1 MITFKSFVASI
12 SILLPMA
19 ASAAVIHVPEDH
31 PTIQAGINSSIDG
44 DTVLV
49 ADGEYTG
56 DGNINLKFGG
66 RAIIVRSINGAEHCT
81 IDIQGDLGENRR
93 AFVFFSNEDVDS
105 IVQGFTI
112 TGGAGTLHGGGI
124 FISSASPTIRNCII
138 TGNEG
143 YDGAGIFMNDTANPR
158 ISDCIISNNVASNVG
173 GGICCLASSTPR
185 IRYNII
191 SGNSAHSGAGIY
203 CYNASP
209 AIIEMNLFTENNAWF
224 RGGAILCRDNC
235 QLAIASNTFSENSA
249 SESGGGIFFWDTTI
263 TVTNTILWNNEA
275 PEGAEIGGIGPT
287 IPVSFSDI
295 QGGYPGEGN
304 IDADP
309 LFTTGLTGDY
319 YLQQIASG
327 QAVDSPCVD
336 SGNPTIEII
345 RGTTRTDQV
354 QDQGLPDMG
363 YRYPMV
369 VLVVGPGNDEQN
381 PPLVR
386 VFPARQSGVHTHE
399 FNAYGA
405 PRYGVNVSCG
415 DVDGDQIDEILT
427 GAGPGPIFGPHVRGF
442 LFDGTPV
449 TGLSFLA
456 YGTNRYGVNVAAG
469 DIDGDGFDEIITG
482 SGPGAV
488 FGPHV
493 RAWNFDG
500 AGTVTPI
507 PGVSFFAYGTPKWG
521 VNVAAGDIDGDGYDE
536 IITGAGPGTVY
547 GPHVRAWNYDGGPTV
562 TPKGGVSFFAY
573 GTHYYGVNV
582 TCGDV
587 DGDGIDEIVTG
598 PGPGMMFGAHVRGWN
613 FDGSST
619 APLPGLSFF
628 AWSPSEV
635 RYGAKVY
642 ASADLNGDGRDELVV
657 GCGPDPEAGTEV
669 KVFEYDGSQV
679 TEWFSLEAF
688 PGMTHGTNV
697 AGGRF

>member
-1 MITFKSFVASI
+1 VITVKSFVAYVSL
-12 SILLPMA
+12 LLPIT
-19 ASAAVIHVPEDH
+19 ASAAVIHVPEDQ

-56 DGNINLKFGG
+56 EGNINLKFGG

-158 ISDCIISNNVASNVG
+158 ITDCIISNNVASNVG
-173 GGICCLASSTPR
+173 GGICCLSSSTPR
-185 IRYNII
+185 IRFNII

-209 AIIEMNLFTENNAWF
+209 AIIEMNLFVENSAWF

-235 QLAIASNTFSENSA
+235 QLAIASNTFCENSA

-263 TVTNTILWNNEA
+263 TVTNTILWNNQA

-287 IPVSFSDI
+287 IPVSFSAI

-309 LFTTGLTGDY
+309 LFTSGLLGDH
-319 YLQQIASG
+319 YLQHVAAG
-327 QAVDSPCVD
+327 QPVDSPCVD
-336 SGNPTIEII
+336 SGDPVTDII

-354 QDQGLPDMG
+354 QDQGVPDIG

-369 VLVVGPGNDEQN
+369 GLVAGPGNGEQN
-381 PPLVR
+381 EPLVR
-386 VFPARQSGVHTHE
+386 VFPARQAGDHAYE
-399 FNAYGA
+399 FSAYGA
-405 PRYGVNVSCG
+405 PHFGVNITCG
-415 DVDGDQIDEILT
+415 DVDGDQMDEILT
-427 GAGPGPIFGPHVRGF
+427 GAGPGPIFGPHVRSF
-442 LFDGTPV
+442 KLDGTPV
-449 TGLSFLA
+449 AGLSFLA

-469 DIDGDGFDEIITG
+469 DIDGDGYDEIITG
-482 SGPGAV
+482 AGPGAV

-500 AGTVTPI
+500 SGSVTAIPEVSYFAYGTPKWGVNVSAGDIDGDGFDEIVTGAGPGAVYGPHVRGWNVDGALVTPI
-507 PGVSFFAYGTPKWG
+507 PGVSFFAYGTNK
-521 VNVAAGDIDGDGYDE
+521 
-536 IITGAGPGTVY
+536 
-547 GPHVRAWNYDGGPTV
+547 
-562 TPKGGVSFFAY
+562 F
-573 GTHYYGVNV
+573 GVNV
-582 TCGDV
+582 TCGDLN
-587 DGDGIDEIVTG
+587 GDGMAELVTG
-598 PGPGMMFGAHVRGWN
+598 AGPGALFGAHVRGWSY
-613 FDGSST
+613 DGT
-619 APLPGLSFF
+619 AVTELPGINFF
-628 AWSPSEV
+628 AWPPAEA
-635 RYGAKVY
+635 RYGANVF
-642 ASADLNGDGRDELVV
+642 AGADLDGNGRDDLVV
-657 GCGPDPEAGTEV
+657 GCGPDPAAGTPV
-669 KVFEYDGSQV
+669 KVYLYDGTQV

-688 PGMTHGTNV
+688 PGMAHGANV
-697 AGGRF
+697 AAGRF